1 MNHDHDKIKV
11 DNRVTFED
19 NRDDEIQCG
28 SREQSRTQTIWQG
41 PKQQSFTLS
50 ARVPFA
56 AFRSNLNSGF
66 DCWVH
71 SHTGCEPVTSTRGLC
86 HGKKSEQAGCI
97 ASAQPSWLG
106 PTYKEVSR
114 SARVPFS
121 TIYPFGGLSTIC
133 PFGGLSCMVRSH
145 AVKVPITLSN
155 ELPAGLGL
163 RSANS
168 SSLVGRNLAFGRNL
182 TSGRNLIGR
191 NLAFGR
197 DRNLAFGR
205 YKLVELIMAFG
216 HNELIEL
223 TLAFGRNHKELI
235 EPNDISLSN
244 QLIVEYS
251 DNLLTQS
258 CPSTFQLIVASV
270 IWLPNATLACAKHFK
285 NSSSKSYWI
294 SGFYCQFIV
303 ESDFEGAQCDVAPN
317 YSICRHRRYRRHR
330 RRCRRRSSSL
340 SLSSLSSRAKP
351 KLIVISVDCCGC
363 CGQVQESK
371 LIVVSV
377 DHYCRRRCIQKII
390 VFLDSKIFFHICNGC
405 RIFREGEWE
414 KYARNDGLF
423 RRLVSLNFGFVGF
436 VGFISF
442 VGFVGFIG
450 FVVFVGFDGFSLI
463 ISEGT
468 AAATKKSWNH
478 PSYPLSTYQL
488 NSS

>member
-1 MNHDHDKIKV
+1 M
-11 DNRVTFED
+11 
-19 NRDDEIQCG
+19 
-28 SREQSRTQTIWQG
+28 
-41 PKQQSFTLS
+41 LS

-56 AFRSNLNSGF
+56 AFRSNLSSGF

-168 SSLVGRNLAFGRNL
+168 SSLVGRNLAFGRGCNL
-182 TSGRNLIGR
+182 T
-191 NLAFGR
+191 
-197 DRNLAFGR
+197 FGR
-205 YKLVELIMAFG
+205 YELIELIMAFG
-216 HNELIEL
+216 HNELIEF
-223 TLAFGRNHKELI
+223 TLAFGRNHKKLI

-270 IWLPNATLACAKHFK
+270 IWLPNATLACAKSISRTAQANQIGFLDFTASLLS
-285 NSSSKSYWI
+285 NQILRELSMMLLWI
-294 SGFYCQFIV
+294 LQSAVIV
-303 ESDFEGAQCDVAPN
+303 VVIVVIVVAAVVG
-317 YSICRHRRYRRHR
+317 H
-330 RRCRRRSSSL
+330 RRCRYRLCRHAQSL
-340 SLSSLSSRAKP
+340 S
-351 KLIVISVDCCGC
+351 
-363 CGQVQESK
+363 
-371 LIVVSV
+371 
-377 DHYCRRRCIQKII
+377 
-390 VFLDSKIFFHICNGC
+390 
-405 RIFREGEWE
+405 
-414 KYARNDGLF
+414 
-423 RRLVSLNFGFVGF
+423 
-436 VGFISF
+436 
-442 VGFVGFIG
+442 
-450 FVVFVGFDGFSLI
+450 
-463 ISEGT
+463 
-468 AAATKKSWNH
+468 
-478 PSYPLSTYQL
+478 
-488 NSS
+488 